1 MKDPL
6 CREVGLRAALIA
18 RSFTRSS
25 ASGSSVG
32 RPSRSTSATCRKSS
46 ERCSSSC
53 EWLMGPDTNER
64 PDSCLK
70 LARLDER
77 TIGGLVR
84 GIRDDEFE
92 RLYAEHAQG
101 LFAFLR
107 YRTGDTVLAEELL
120 ADTCERAL
128 RARKRFDSRK
138 GNAKTWLYAIALN
151 CLADQ
156 ARRRAGENRAL
167 ERVASGPSFGLAGE
181 IEEIDELANR
191 ELDDV
196 ADRDQLEHSL
206 AALSGPEREAIS
218 LRFGADL
225 TVPEIAKLTGE
236 PLTTVESR
244 VYRALDK
251 LREAMA

>member
-1 MKDPL
+1 
-6 CREVGLRAALIA
+6 
-18 RSFTRSS
+18 
-25 ASGSSVG
+25 
-32 RPSRSTSATCRKSS
+32 
-46 ERCSSSC
+46 
-53 EWLMGPDTNER
+53 MGPDTNER
-64 PDSCLK
+64 PDSWLK

-84 GIRDDEFE
+84 GIRDDGFE

-107 YRTGDTVLAEELL
+107 YRTGDTALAEELL

-128 RARKRFDSRK
+128 RARRRFDPRK
-138 GNAKTWLYAIALN
+138 ASAKTWLYAIALN
-151 CLADQ
+151 CLTDH
-156 ARRRAGENRAL
+156 ARKRAGEGRAL
-167 ERVASGPSFGLAGE
+167 ERVAAGPSSDVSGE
-181 IEEIDELANR
+181 LEEIDELANR

-196 ADRDQLEHSL
+196 ADRDQLERCL
-206 AALSGPEREAIS
+206 AALSGAEREAIS

-225 TVPEIAKLTGE
+225 TVPEIATLTGE
-236 PLTTVESR
+236 PLTTIESR